1 MRDSRR
7 FVCASHIFI
16 NPTMYTKQKTHKYIY
31 IANYVLSTNMFGDE
45 IAGVYGV
52 ATIGR
57 LLKTLSLFCKRA
69 L

>member
-1 MRDSRR
+1 
-7 FVCASHIFI
+7 
-16 NPTMYTKQKTHKYIY
+16 MYTKQKTHKYIY

-52 ATIGR
+52 ATIGK
-57 LLKTLSLFCKRA
+57 LLKTLGLFCKRA